1 MTSYVFFIICSFKG
15 VVGDVGVAGS
25 AGLPGRGGNAGAKG
39 QRGDKGEAGP
49 EVIIEI
55 KKGLGWTKM
64 KIQIADERL
73 YR

>member
-1 MTSYVFFIICSFKG
+1 M
-15 VVGDVGVAGS
+15 AGS
-25 AGLPGRGGNAGAKG
+25 AGLPGSGGNAGAKG